1 MHHDVL
7 LPLPSVALHG
17 VVVTRGYRYSAWAPT
32 YFKHACVICGAQH
45 LLARFCLQYQQSTAC
60 LFGDSISLLACM
72 EGSMDI
78 DDLLN
83 LHASDLEEDAAR
95 LDVMPCPVFPPAG
108 RFFYFSLLLLFCS

>member
-1 MHHDVL
+1 
-7 LPLPSVALHG
+7 
-17 VVVTRGYRYSAWAPT
+17 
-32 YFKHACVICGAQH
+32 
-45 LLARFCLQYQQSTAC
+45 
-60 LFGDSISLLACM
+60 M

-108 RFFYFSLLLLFCS
+108 RFFLFFFVAVVLFLSSYFVFLFTGSVQTLEVSHRVILGEVAKNSQLLS